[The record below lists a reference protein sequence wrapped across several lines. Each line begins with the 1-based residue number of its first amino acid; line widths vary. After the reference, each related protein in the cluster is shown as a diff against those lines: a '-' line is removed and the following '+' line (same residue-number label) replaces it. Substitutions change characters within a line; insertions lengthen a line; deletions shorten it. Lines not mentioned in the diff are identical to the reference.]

1 MCRRAGDVENF
12 VKIPMEKFIVMAKN
26 FPNRLRQPWEN
37 ICRESKSGRNSRCSA
52 ATKKSTILRC
62 DEKRWRV
69 ARNENSQEIFFHRLS
84 LLCDIIICSQFI
96 LHTRHPSM
104 EEKRKFSPYSGNSY
118 FRTACDMCVHQKSA
132 GRWKLIFIHDST
144 RRTWAEKLSTDDDF
158 HRQMESDT
166 TSHDTFES
174 RSRNFWNLK

>member
-12 VKIPMEKFIVMAKN
+12 VKIPMEKFTVMAKN

-37 ICRESKSGRNSRCSA
+37 ICRESKSE
-52 ATKKSTILRC
+52 KKIPLFGSN
-62 DEKRWRV
+62 EKVDNIKMRREAMEGCKKWKF
-69 ARNENSQEIFFHRLS
+69 ARKFFRRLS

-174 RSRNFWNLK
+174 RLRNFGNLK